1 MKDVGG
7 GSTPMNFETKNL
19 VFSLPLCLLCSAV
32 EASAALEFLVSENSC
47 ISLSVAKARKDRD

>member
-1 MKDVGG
+1 
-7 GSTPMNFETKNL
+7 MNFETKNL
-19 VFSLPLCLLCSAV
+19 VFSLPLCLLCSAA